1 MEKVWS
7 DVIDSLCESEEEFED
22 YCKVFEKDIH
32 ESLNKLLNYEFSF
45 YMLDEKMIQKNIRY
59 TIQRLGDLFLGF
71 ETSEDVYIDIY
82 FGSSK
87 IIENMFCKKN
97 KITYFRNPMILI
109 KILYNDVQIKVRQNV
124 KIKFLYLL
132 LKKDHRI
139 MLARERKYFL
149 SESHY
154 FDSYFHYFDNR
165 INSSQ
170 KDTFISQGYKD
181 FSFLCI
187 QEGEYGI
194 KSKMKRKRDEVKKYR
209 EELIFK
215 TWHPSRIED
224 WCM

>member
-1 MEKVWS
+1 MEKAWS
-7 DVIDSLCESEEEFED
+7 EVIDSLYESDEEFRN
-22 YCKVFEKDIH
+22 YSKVFEKNNV
-32 ESLNKLLNYEFSF
+32 ESVKKLLDHDFSF
-45 YMLDEKMIQKNIRY
+45 YMSDKKMIDKNIRY
-59 TIQRLGDLFLGF
+59 TIERCGDLFLGF

-82 FGSSK
+82 FGGSK
-87 IIENMFCKKN
+87 IIENLFCKKN
-97 KITYFRNPMILI
+97 TITYLQNPFILV
-109 KILYNDVQIKVRQNV
+109 KVLYNDIQIKVKETV
-124 KIKFLYLL
+124 EIKFLFLFLRQDY
-132 LKKDHRI
+132 RI
-139 MLARERKYFL
+139 MLVRERKYFL

-154 FDSYFHYFDNR
+154 FDSYVHYFNNR

-187 QEGEYGI
+187 QEGEYGN
-194 KSKMKRKRDEVKKYR
+194 KWKMKRKMEEVKKYR